1 MRKRILLLII
11 GIVSLILFIYASNY
25 RQDIPPGIQK
35 DHWIEISSGFGL
47 YIKDASINILA
58 LQKDSTQIVTKVVE
72 NNILNGTFMIKK
84 DGNWFK
90 I

>member
-1 MRKRILLLII
+1 MQVIIDKIFRPVFKRI
-11 GIVSLILFIYASNY
+11 
-25 RQDIPPGIQK
+25 
-35 DHWIEISSGFGL
+35 HWIEISSGFGL

-90 I
+90 VNTISKEFHFVPLNSN